1 MMAAT
6 EQSQTSKQRT
16 TNGTSEQHAE
26 TDERHSVFSSGQKKF
41 IVLMASIASFF
52 SPLSANI
59 YFPALNTLAHDLQV
73 SNSRINLTVTTYLV
87 CFRLLRRSF
96 ALSRLLM
103 WFRFFKAW
111 RRPSP
116 GVFQITQGEGR
127 RILHVLPFTL
137 LRTLDW
143 PYRKIGRAHV

>member
-6 EQSQTSKQRT
+6 EQYQTSKQSA
-16 TNGTSEQHAE
+16 TNEQVSEQHVE
-26 TDERHSVFSSGQKKF
+26 IDERHSVFSSGQKKI

-87 CFRLLRRSF
+87 CFRLLF
-96 ALSRLLM
+96 ALSIH
-103 WFRFFKAW
+103 
-111 RRPSP
+111 
-116 GVFQITQGEGR
+116 Q
-127 RILHVLPFTL
+127 HC
-137 LRTLDW
+137 
-143 PYRKIGRAHV
+143 